1 MADIAIFRINYK
13 SDFILTLQ
21 SDAGWM
27 TPFCIKF
34 WTGAPIQ
41 AYYVG
46 YDGTTYTHC
55 APVDGDPTR
64 IIVQFNDHNLPI
76 GNLKFQVGYHFTVAD
91 FPTTV
96 EDEVINQAAVIID
109 NDGTPMQ
116 VMLDFTGETAPDIQ
130 FALPAYANELQRI
143 VNEQQRIADEQTR
156 INNEET
162 RISNEQTRL
171 ENEAQRIRNEQ
182 TRISQEEARVREFAT
197 LKQESQEATTAA
209 NDAATLANQK
219 AQLAADKAQLAADKA
234 ALAQNA
240 ATLAYEKAQL
250 ATDKA
255 ALANNAAQLADDKAA
270 LAQQKAEYAQAQ
282 GDYAKAQGYYAKTEA
297 DAARD
302 MLSQIGV
309 FDVSIY
315 NASEGVPATYA
326 SLTAALAAVPS
337 EFQIAGLT
345 LKFLNST
352 TSKYEHYRQTST
364 TWSTTVSDWQG
375 VDDQPIPGSKNLAES
390 GGTFGQIKS
399 VKDTLKSELYNEGT
413 ITTVSVCTKSSKVI
427 KINNGVAEISSVTSA
442 WRYGL
447 IPVTDIV
454 SINTFAGLST
464 AGIPAIVFFRT
475 NEVSAASYISGS
487 EKYGTIATASN
498 VIKEFDENIVIPEGA
513 NYVGINLYVSYQTDD
528 TVITKF
534 VSAELKD
541 RVTALEGEINRIDG
555 EIDVLENKDI
565 ALENLIE
572 TQEDEI
578 SELNQQLLVQKSI
591 TTLSVCT
598 NSSKVIKINNGAAE
612 ISDVSSSWKYGLIPV
627 TDIVSINTF
636 AGTST
641 AGIPAIVFFR
651 TNEVSAASYISGSE
665 KYGTIAT
672 ASNVIKEFDENIVIP
687 EGANYVGINLYVS
700 YQTDDTVI
708 TTLSSANLKERVAAL
723 EEEVFS
729 TAKTVVVRKTPGTG
743 EYSTIYSALQ
753 QCVSGDTL
761 IINEGIYEE
770 KHLTIPRG
778 LHIKGMGEV
787 EIRGYQEA
795 STAVAAIESISTLE
809 CYNGATIE
817 NIKVTAQNMR
827 YPIHADFSNG
837 NAVWDIRNCTFVH
850 YGNKEAYDYQVSLG
864 ADGTPNDVVNAC
876 SAWGGG
882 TKGGDVVKCFNCT
895 FISTGRAFSTHN
907 NTGDTYENYG
917 AAHVHLENCVM
928 LSRAIERTGV
938 LYSLP
943 APLFVQSLNCPV
955 DNCDVVVS
963 NCKLNGYIVFQNSGG
978 DGWSNQLKVYN
989 SGKNKIAFSSYGGGQ
1004 ASYADSD
1011 QISTYQSHYDKYP
1024 QLDTINKYINRG
1036 NASIQ
1041 KGYAVKKTALGGV
1054 ALYDNLD
1061 DDVFG
1066 VALEDISAGQAGD
1079 VCFDGYL
1086 SRIYL
1091 QGIRTTSI
1099 SEGADIYVISDGTF
1113 ALSGTKVAFEAT
1125 DNQNIVI
1132 S

>member
-498 VIKEFDENIVIPEGA
+498 VIKEFDE
-513 NYVGINLYVSYQTDD
+513 
-528 TVITKF
+528 
-534 VSAELKD
+534 LKD

-672 ASNVIKEFDENIVIP
+672 ASNVIKEFDQ
-687 EGANYVGINLYVS
+687 GK
-700 YQTDDTVI
+700 
-708 TTLSSANLKERVAAL
+708 SSR
-723 EEEVFS
+723 FG
-729 TAKTVVVRKTPGTG
+729 R
-743 EYSTIYSALQ
+743 
-753 QCVSGDTL
+753 
-761 IINEGIYEE
+761 
-770 KHLTIPRG
+770 RG
-778 LHIKGMGEV
+778 LQYSEDCCCKKDTRHRRV
-787 EIRGYQEA
+787 LHNLFRF
-795 STAVAAIESISTLE
+795 AA
-809 CYNGATIE
+809 
-817 NIKVTAQNMR
+817 MR
-827 YPIHADFSNG
+827 
-837 NAVWDIRNCTFVH
+837 
-850 YGNKEAYDYQVSLG
+850 
-864 ADGTPNDVVNAC
+864 
-876 SAWGGG
+876 
-882 TKGGDVVKCFNCT
+882 
-895 FISTGRAFSTHN
+895 
-907 NTGDTYENYG
+907 
-917 AAHVHLENCVM
+917 
-928 LSRAIERTGV
+928 ER
-938 LYSLP
+938 
-943 APLFVQSLNCPV
+943 
-955 DNCDVVVS
+955 
-963 NCKLNGYIVFQNSGG
+963 
-978 DGWSNQLKVYN
+978 
-989 SGKNKIAFSSYGGGQ
+989 
-1004 ASYADSD
+1004 
-1011 QISTYQSHYDKYP
+1011 
-1024 QLDTINKYINRG
+1024 
-1036 NASIQ
+1036 
-1041 KGYAVKKTALGGV
+1041 
-1054 ALYDNLD
+1054 
-1061 DDVFG
+1061 
-1066 VALEDISAGQAGD
+1066 
-1079 VCFDGYL
+1079 
-1086 SRIYL
+1086 
-1091 QGIRTTSI
+1091 
-1099 SEGADIYVISDGTF
+1099 
-1113 ALSGTKVAFEAT
+1113 
-1125 DNQNIVI
+1125 
-1132 S
+1132 